1 MQIKKKFLGAMTSS
15 TTLGQSIK
23 IQEKHAEMFLN
34 EGRLELLEGVKTSD
48 ALVPL
53 SDKSIKE
60 LRSLSKDFEG
70 YEPKMNRKQLI
81 KLIENVTS

>member
-1 MQIKKKFLGAMTSS
+1 MQIKKKYIGAITNSK
-15 TTLGQSIK
+15 TLGQMVK
-23 IQEKHAEMFLN
+23 IEQKHAETFLN

-53 SDKSIKE
+53 ADKPIKE
-60 LRSLSKDFEG
+60 LRSLAKDFEG